1 MLYALLAFRKVSC
14 ACGVGN
20 SRPLGSGINLGDMA
34 MLKRIMRVVVAAGL
48 MLGTVA
54 ALSAPAEAGRGGRV
68 AAGVAVG
75 TLLGLGIAGAYAGP
89 RYYYG
94 PGPECY
100 RGPRQ
105 CDWVGRS
112 CWYNRFGEYVC
123 RGGEYRCWRPTI
135 CD

>member
-1 MLYALLAFRKVSC
+1 
-14 ACGVGN
+14 
-20 SRPLGSGINLGDMA
+20 
-34 MLKRIMRVVVAAGL
+34 MLKKFMQGALALTLVLGIGAA
-48 MLGTVA
+48 A
-54 ALSAPAEAGRGGRV
+54 SQPAEAGRGGRV

-89 RYYYG
+89 RYYGYG
-94 PGPECY
+94 PGPAGCY